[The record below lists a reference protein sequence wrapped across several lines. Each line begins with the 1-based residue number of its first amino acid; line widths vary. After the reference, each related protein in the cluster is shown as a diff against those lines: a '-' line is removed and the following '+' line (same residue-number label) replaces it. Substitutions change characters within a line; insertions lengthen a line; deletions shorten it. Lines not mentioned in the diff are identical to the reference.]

1 MITVLKHGRR
11 NVFRGTCMGCG
22 CEVEC
27 SENDVLIDREIT
39 APQMYLY
46 CPECGGRINIISRV
60 IYNSGC
66 TTVTRSDSME

>member
-11 NVFRGTCMGCG
+11 NVFRGTCFGCG

-27 SENDVLIDREIT
+27 SENDALLDRDFT

-46 CPECGGRINIISRV
+46 CPECGGRINITSGV
-60 IYNSGC
+60 IYSNGC
-66 TTVTRSDSME
+66 TTMTQADKIE